1 MGFGIRVRGAEF
13 KFCFSSVTLEE
24 SRMCNLLLQR
34 EELRP
39 AFPAVGK
46 S

>member
-13 KFCFSSVTLEE
+13 KSRFSCATLGEL
-24 SRMCNLLLQR
+24 RMCSFLLQR
-34 EELRP
+34 VELRS